1 MGKKK
6 DKRMYIEKPSCWRLF
21 GFLGWATGLGGLLLV
36 VVGGLSIYRPDISIT
51 LDNWI
56 LLLIG
61 ISSLAMAII
70 SIFLRPQWTVTLME
84 LRAMKKRL
92 DNSPSKEEFISLSE
106 MVVSLMESFES
117 INEETQKKDN
127 LFQRETRDSLI
138 YFKASFDKLQPLLII
153 GDKLIAQEKS
163 IKAISASLE
172 EIEDLLSKRSKSKEP
187 SSKKDNKR
195 AIEEEIR
202 EDNDRLMYV

>member
-138 YFKASFDKLQPLLII
+138 YFKASFEKLQPLLNI

-172 EIEDLLSKRSKSKEP
+172 EIEDLLSKRTKPKEP

>member
-6 DKRMYIEKPSCWRLF
+6 DKRMYIEKPSCWRLY
-21 GFLGWATGLGGLLLV
+21 GFLGWTTGLGGLLLV
-36 VVGGLSIYRPDISIT
+36 TVGGLSIYRSDISIT

-84 LRAMKKRL
+84 MRAMKKRL

-106 MVVSLMESFES
+106 LVVSLMESVEN
-117 INEETQKKDN
+117 INEENKKKDS

-138 YFKASFDKLQPLLII
+138 YFKASFDKLQPLQNI

-163 IKAISASLE
+163 IKAITTSLE
-172 EIEDLLSKRSKSKEP
+172 EIEDLLSKRTKSKEP

>member
-36 VVGGLSIYRPDISIT
+36 VVGGLSIYRPDITLT

-61 ISSLAMAII
+61 INSLAMAII

-84 LRAMKKRL
+84 LRAMKKSL

-138 YFKASFDKLQPLLII
+138 YFKASFDKLQPLQNI

-172 EIEDLLSKRSKSKEP
+172 EIEDLLSKRTKSKEP

-202 EDNDRLMYV
+202 EDNDRLMYM